1 MTEAN
6 AKAAAMIGI
15 FSGLGTEVP
24 RNAGSYRRVAVLVR
38 EDCCIGGP
46 RHPAS
51 CSLSTTN
58 LATKVGNATQTALA
72 GLGDGFGLAETGTI
86 VPASMAVISGRDPR
100 RGGAPFINSLFL
112 MHTGGAG
119 APMAD
124 AWLTTVHIGDLGL
137 CYLDAVET
145 DELLYPLRVAQRR
158 LLIDTEGAGRF
169 RGAPAALAE
178 FGPVGTTMTAW
189 FASDGTQ
196 NAPQG
201 VRGGLPGG
209 RGGAVSARR
218 RRHADA
224 GSPPLAASRWRRARP
239 WSRSA
244 AEAAATARRPSATRS
259 GSGTTSWKAGSR
271 PSGRSRS
278 MAWSWMPAGAIDAPA
293 TIAARGPA

>member
-1 MTEAN
+1 M
-6 AKAAAMIGI
+6 
-15 FSGLGTEVP
+15 
-24 RNAGSYRRVAVLVR
+24 LVR

-145 DELLYPLRVAQRR
+145 DELLYPLRVVQRR

-209 RGGAVSARR
+209 RAAQYRRGADGTLTPVLRLWRRDAGAGRDPGRDLLRR
-218 RRHADA
+218 RRLRPA
-224 GSPPLAASRWRRARP
+224 GRARP
-239 WSRSA
+239 GA
-244 AEAAATARRPSATRS
+244 GPARH
-259 GSGTTSWKAGSR
+259 AGR
-271 PSGRSRS
+271 LDLARAR
-278 MAWSWMPAGAIDAPA
+278 PAGLWPGPGCWE
-293 TIAARGPA
+293 IAQFGCRSKEQAYIVT